1 MYNMKKNKGLKLFL
15 LSLPI
20 AIGGYFIYKQF
31 APKKPKKEDEVTPDK
46 PPVVVVGENGFEKYM
61 VNTMLSPLNVRSL
74 ASTLSS
80 AILLNIPKGTIIFA
94 KPSSTSGWS
103 EFSKDGKV
111 RYGYV
116 SSQYLL
122 KA

>member
-1 MYNMKKNKGLKLFL
+1 MKKNKGLKLFL

-20 AIGGYFIYKQF
+20 AVGGYFIWKQF
-31 APKKPKKEDEVTPDK
+31 APKKPKKEEEVTP
-46 PPVVVVGENGFEKYM
+46 PPPPVVVGENGFERYM
-61 VNTMLSPLNVRSL
+61 VNTLFDPLNVRSL

-80 AILLNIPKGTIIFA
+80 AILLKLPKGTIIFA

>member
-1 MYNMKKNKGLKLFL
+1 MKKNKGLKLFL

-20 AIGGYFIYKQF
+20 AVGGYFIWKQF
-31 APKKPKKEDEVTPDK
+31 APKKPKKEDDVTP
-46 PPVVVVGENGFEKYM
+46 PPPVVVGENGFEKYM
-61 VNTMLSPLNVRSL
+61 VNTLLSPLNVRSL

-80 AILLNIPKGTIIFA
+80 AILDKLPKGTIIFA

-103 EFSKDGKV
+103 EYSKDGKV